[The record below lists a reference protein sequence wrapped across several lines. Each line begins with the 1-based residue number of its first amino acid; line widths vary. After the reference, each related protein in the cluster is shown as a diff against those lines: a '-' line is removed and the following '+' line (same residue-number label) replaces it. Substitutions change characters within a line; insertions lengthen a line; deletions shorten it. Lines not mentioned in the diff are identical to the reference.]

1 MPPLLGKRWMSLPSN
16 LFDRSDPKLNKRIL
30 RVINRNSNRKNL
42 NFPKMD
48 IDFAHRHGS
57 AVSTLRNLEDHRPIR
72 DRQRVIDRIGLVALI

>member
-1 MPPLLGKRWMSLPSN
+1 MQVLRTFVHMLGK
-16 LFDRSDPKLNKRIL
+16 
-30 RVINRNSNRKNL
+30 RKNL